1 MGIQSILSFLR
12 LRGTYPPCLF
22 LISAANDA
30 VASDHSLSHN
40 EASASPAAQSGRM
53 SGCALL
59 KQDEKRRCIRI
70 LPRFEKLLGSLRC
83 PGDQYECFRF
93 LPTRTICQA
102 VSHSRR
108 CGRLEPTWQ
117 EWHTVFQETRQKM
130 AELGMDLIEVIV
142 DDE

>member
-53 SGCALL
+53 SGVRFAQARR
-59 KQDEKRRCIRI
+59 KEKVYTY
-70 LPRFEKLLGSLRC
+70 LTTL
-83 PGDQYECFRF
+83 
-93 LPTRTICQA
+93 
-102 VSHSRR
+102 
-108 CGRLEPTWQ
+108 
-117 EWHTVFQETRQKM
+117 
-130 AELGMDLIEVIV
+130 
-142 DDE
+142 